1 MSKMINNC
9 SSFCKVCFDAKE
21 PEKIYKS
28 HYVKDKVSGKVVCP
42 RLLATEC
49 RYCKEKGHT
58 VKFCEKL
65 KKIGNMRERDDR
77 RRSYISRNEIDLN
90 KKSNRIL
97 PVEKNVFNTL
107 LIESDDEE
115 DIIEKKE
122 SVELSGW
129 AAIAAKPKEN
139 VVLKVKENKNLRS
152 MNSEIMI
159 GSMEEAT
166 IEEATMEELCPLPIR
181 KVRRVVNWC
190 DEESSSDEEEITDG
204 W

>member
-1 MSKMINNC
+1 
-9 SSFCKVCFDAKE
+9 
-21 PEKIYKS
+21 
-28 HYVKDKVSGKVVCP
+28 
-42 RLLATEC
+42 
-49 RYCKEKGHT
+49 
-58 VKFCEKL
+58 
-65 KKIGNMRERDDR
+65 
-77 RRSYISRNEIDLN
+77 
-90 KKSNRIL
+90 
-97 PVEKNVFNTL
+97 VFNTL

-159 GSMEEAT
+159 CSMEEAT
-166 IEEATMEELCPLPIR
+166 MEEATMEELCPLPIR